1 MFILNGKAVI
11 SLKVPSVSECP
22 QTSTPANATP
32 KVRASSPVSS
42 NNSGLI
48 SQFIRKVSGNLT
60 VLTLE
65 HHHTVVKSDRS

>member
-1 MFILNGKAVI
+1 MFILNGKVVI

-22 QTSTPANATP
+22 QISTPANATP
-32 KVRASSPVSS
+32 KDRASSPVSS

-48 SQFIRKVSGNLT
+48 SQYIRKVSGNLT

-65 HHHTVVKSDRS
+65 HHYTVVKRARS